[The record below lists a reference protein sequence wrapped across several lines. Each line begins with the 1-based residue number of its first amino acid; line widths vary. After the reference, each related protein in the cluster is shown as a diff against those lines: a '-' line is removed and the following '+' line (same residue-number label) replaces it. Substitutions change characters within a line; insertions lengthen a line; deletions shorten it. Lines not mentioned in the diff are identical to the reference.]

1 MSDAQPAADVQ
12 ENVAAPAEQE
22 ETLITALEDIQSDS
36 SEIVSLDSNADS
48 EVEHEEIAAEAEE
61 SDESNEEAVEEGGEE
76 TGEET
81 DETNEPEMRSF
92 DFGGNK
98 LEFAVDAIPPELA
111 TKIDEFS
118 KGVWSSAT
126 KSHQETAER
135 AKTLQTQEK
144 TVAKIAELNGE
155 ALETYTR
162 GLQERSDLEQLKAVD
177 LNQEWQVNPDRARQ
191 ISDAI
196 ASKEAQFQQTL
207 SLVQQQEEAA
217 DAQQKERL
225 ATIAAEGVEML
236 NKRIPNFSTEKAP
249 ELLNHVRQQHPN
261 ISQRELDAWALNPV
275 ITEYAYKAMLYDRQ
289 TQATKKRPTKHLAQ
303 TKPVKGIKNTGKA
316 TLTRKAEKM
325 NMSELS
331 KHLGL

>member
-12 ENVAAPAEQE
+12 EDVAAPAEQE

-118 KGVWSSAT
+118 KGC
-126 KSHQETAER
+126 
-135 AKTLQTQEK
+135 L
-144 TVAKIAELNGE
+144 L
-155 ALETYTR
+155 YTSPSPR
-162 GLQERSDLEQLKAVD
+162 D
-177 LNQEWQVNPDRARQ
+177 
-191 ISDAI
+191 
-196 ASKEAQFQQTL
+196 
-207 SLVQQQEEAA
+207 
-217 DAQQKERL
+217 
-225 ATIAAEGVEML
+225 
-236 NKRIPNFSTEKAP
+236 
-249 ELLNHVRQQHPN
+249 
-261 ISQRELDAWALNPV
+261 
-275 ITEYAYKAMLYDRQ
+275 
-289 TQATKKRPTKHLAQ
+289 
-303 TKPVKGIKNTGKA
+303 
-316 TLTRKAEKM
+316 
-325 NMSELS
+325 
-331 KHLGL
+331 